1 MEKEQQDIINE
12 HKKRRRAKK
21 IRLSIASVV
30 TLICAVI
37 LIVSYLFLSKDY
49 YINYKENANV
59 DYKIYLKENEFYEEE
74 YLGLNN
80 DVIASLINNIQAEFN
95 YELDLEANEEYEY
108 DYRIV
113 ANVEVKAKDST
124 NSIYESSK
132 DLIAKEKV
140 KSTNSE
146 IKINENVDVNYDE
159 YNNEI
164 KKFIN
169 LYELSSTESTLTLD
183 MYVNIYGVNSEERI
197 NDDSKVV
204 SLEIPLTTKTIN
216 VSITSEVVEKEGK
229 MLASEGEYKELA
241 NTLLLIGV
249 IVLVVGIIIFIRL
262 IMYLLQTRSAE
273 RMYETELRNIL
284 SNYKSYIQKVNNK
297 IEIENY
303 EVLKIETFREILE
316 IRDTIQK
323 PILMLQDERGLGTE
337 FIVINDKMAFV
348 YTLRASEIREKL
360 REKSKA
366 KNNKKDKQK

>member
-21 IRLSIASVV
+21 IKLSIASVV

-366 KNNKKDKQK
+366 KNNKKDEQK

>member
-21 IRLSIASVV
+21 IKLSIASVV